1 MFVLRTP
8 RSLATPCRAA
18 DDLQMPDEITRADIV
33 ARLRALPADDPLRAA
48 AHRMDAL
55 LDQLEARGLALMQVP
70 ATADEGEALVDKAR
84 KARSHSGDSLVHWID
99 GADTPDDLVAQFW
112 DVLDELESG
121 DERPD

>member
-1 MFVLRTP
+1 M
-8 RSLATPCRAA
+8 A
-18 DDLQMPDEITRADIV
+18 DEITRDDIV

-55 LDQLEARGLALMQVP
+55 LDQLEARGIELIQNP
-70 ATADEGEALVDKAR
+70 ATADEGETLVGKAR
-84 KARSHSGDSLVHWID
+84 KARSDSSDSLVHWID
-99 GADTPDDLVAQFW
+99 GADIPDDLVAQFW